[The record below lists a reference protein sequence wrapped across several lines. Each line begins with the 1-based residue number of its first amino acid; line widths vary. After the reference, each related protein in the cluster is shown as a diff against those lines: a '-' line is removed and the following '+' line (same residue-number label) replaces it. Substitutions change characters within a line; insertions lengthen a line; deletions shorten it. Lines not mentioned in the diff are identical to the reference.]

1 MYYRSRKSG
10 EQRHRSVCLQAMWGM
25 KNHDE
30 KEYCIAYNSLV
41 CTANVLSRGF
51 HRIQPPHVV
60 ESSSLQKYS
69 MRLQE
74 GGKVP
79 HQIPLQAM
87 SNESKQ
93 RNVQV
98 QPCKGRICSN
108 FLSMNIGIKLRG
120 SCRSD

>member
-1 MYYRSRKSG
+1 MPFSLEPR
-10 EQRHRSVCLQAMWGM
+10 AMGLDFWASHSASDGASSWP
-25 KNHDE
+25 
-30 KEYCIAYNSLV
+30 CNSW
-41 CTANVLSRGF
+41 
-51 HRIQPPHVV
+51 V
-60 ESSSLQKYS
+60 ESLKYS

-98 QPCKGRICSN
+98 QPCEGRICSN
-108 FLSMNIGIKLRG
+108 FLSMNIEIKLRG